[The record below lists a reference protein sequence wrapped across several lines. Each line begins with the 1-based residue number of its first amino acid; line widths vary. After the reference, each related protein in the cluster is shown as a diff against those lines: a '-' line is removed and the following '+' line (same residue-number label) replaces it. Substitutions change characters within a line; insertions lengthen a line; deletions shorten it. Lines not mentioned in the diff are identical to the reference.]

1 MKHTFLVT
9 HPGELKSQ
17 RYVGTVH
24 EVENLRHKIDFRIA
38 VNCEVIRILLN

>member
-1 MKHTFLVT
+1 MKHTSLVT

-24 EVENLRHKIDFRIA
+24 EVENLTHEIGFRIA
-38 VNCEVIRILLN
+38 VNSEVIRILLH